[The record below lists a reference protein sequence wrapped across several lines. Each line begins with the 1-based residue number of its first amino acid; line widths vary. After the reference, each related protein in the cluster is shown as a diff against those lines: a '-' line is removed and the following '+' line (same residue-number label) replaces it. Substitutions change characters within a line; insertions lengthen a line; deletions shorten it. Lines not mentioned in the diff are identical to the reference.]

1 MVVDVT
7 VPEGV
12 RAELRL
18 PGRKAAP
25 LASGRHRL
33 TTKLNRR
40 AVYGPAVIW

>member
-33 TTKLNRR
+33 TTKLNR
-40 AVYGPAVIW
+40 P